1 MKSHRIYVPEPLADL
16 RHVDLSGSQA
26 GHIQRVLRLAAGDM
40 IILFDG
46 SGGEFAAEILSVS
59 RGLVRLALKKHCQ
72 VSRESGLK
80 LVLIQ
85 GVSQGPR
92 MDLTVQ
98 KATELGVNRI
108 VPIVTERSVAR
119 PSGKRAGNRR
129 RHWLSVAASACEQC
143 GRNLLPDIDEP
154 SSLEGV
160 LADKPAADGYYVLTE
175 DNSKAAI
182 DFKFEG
188 TSLCYLVGPE
198 GGLTRLETAAASTAG
213 FEPVC
218 MGPRTL
224 RTETAAIAF
233 AAIAQSL
240 WGDMGRLRLKTEE

>member
-1 MKSHRIYVPEPLADL
+1 MKSRRIYVPESLADQ
-16 RHVDLSGSQA
+16 RNVGLSGTQA
-26 GHIQRVLRLAAGDM
+26 AHIQRVLRLTAGDM
-40 IILFDG
+40 VTLFDG
-46 SGGEFAAEILSVS
+46 SGCEYPAAILSVE
-59 RGLVRLALKKHCQ
+59 RGSVRLELKEHCE
-72 VSRESGLK
+72 VGRESALK

-98 KATELGVNRI
+98 KTTELGVNRI
-108 VPIVTERSVAR
+108 VPVVTERSVAR

-143 GRNLLPDIDEP
+143 GRNVLPDIDEP
-154 SSLEGV
+154 INLEAV
-160 LADKPAADGYYVLTE
+160 LADRPAADGYYVLYE
-175 DNSKAAI
+175 DSSKAAV
-182 DFKFEG
+182 DLQFEG

-198 GGLTRLETAAASTAG
+198 GGLTKLETAAVTAAG
-213 FEPVC
+213 FEPVY

-240 WGDMGRLRLKTEE
+240 WGDMGALGDE

>member
-1 MKSHRIYVPEPLADL
+1 MKSSRIYVPEPLAGLSNIDL
-16 RHVDLSGSQA
+16 EGTQA
-26 GHIQRVLRLAAGDM
+26 GHIQRVLRLAAGDFVT
-40 IILFDG
+40 LFDG
-46 SGGEFAAEILSVS
+46 SGAEYPAEILSVS
-59 RGLVRLALKKHCQ
+59 RGSVRLQLRELYE
-72 VSRESGLK
+72 VGRESGLI
-80 LVLIQ
+80 LILIQ

-108 VPIVTERSVAR
+108 VPVITERSVAR

-143 GRNLLPDIDEP
+143 GRNVLPDIEEP
-154 SSLEGV
+154 SSLDSV
-160 LADKPAADGYYVLTE
+160 LADKPGADGYYVLTE
-175 DNSKAAI
+175 DSRNAVANLQFAGKA
-182 DFKFEG
+182 
-188 TSLCYLVGPE
+188 LCYLVGSE
-198 GGLTRLETAAASTAG
+198 GGFTKSEIQAATEAG
-213 FEPVC
+213 FEPVR

-240 WGDMGRLRLKTEE
+240 WGDMGGKS